1 MLVRLLDW
9 YFTTDDPK
17 IAAIRTFVRRHAA
30 FRFAARAALMLA
42 RGILGL
48 PRWCLRST
56 WRLVTNPRST
66 LTTLLRS
73 LSPIFPAKTSAIAK
87 ARAIGGALSLA
98 ELEEVW
104 SAGLGRRRALC
115 IMAEPEFRQ
124 VEALLRLQKRR
135 RYLAWLDPKS
145 KQAGGAS
152 CANDGGYDLV
162 VVGDGCEPD
171 PSFADALASSA
182 VIRLRH
188 STPLSAWGYRSDFAA
203 PKRQQGSPR
212 ADGLSSKLERGDPID
227 VLLLNDVGFQ
237 YGAGIGL
244 RRQTSSLL
252 LNGWNV
258 RVAAWTPG
266 NATQQP
272 PVTGLDSFDNWQ
284 GVVCLSTLVRAKS
297 GADRVE
303 AVSRE
308 IEGWDPDI
316 IIAGNLHGT
325 EWPLELLA
333 RLRDPQRPLVAY
345 MHDVYWATGRCAY
358 PGTCTLFETGCT
370 SACPTPHEYPRL
382 SPNRIADAW
391 ARRDGLFAGPGGIPL
406 VVNSRWTQNIVKRR
420 FGDAAHCDVVPLAL
434 DHHLFSPVAKVD
446 ARRLLGLPQDKT
458 LVAMGAVNMKDKR
471 KGGPLFQALLEELS
485 GREDVGVILF
495 GASSGDFKGTKTFG
509 LIDDE
514 SILPLIY
521 GAIDIFVGTAVE
533 EAFGQTL
540 LEASA
545 CGLPVVAFDVGGVSD
560 VIVHGETGML
570 IEQLAVEPMLAAID
584 GLIENPEMRKELG
597 QGGRRRVEAHFTLQH
612 QGRAWAGWL
621 KKLGLS
627 RPVSGFNQRPCA

>member
-1 MLVRLLDW
+1 MLARVLDW

-17 IAAIRTFVRRHAA
+17 IAAVRTFVRRNSAL
-30 FRFAARAALMLA
+30 RFAARVALKSV

-48 PRWCLRST
+48 PRLT
-56 WRLVTNPRST
+56 WRLVTDPQST
-66 LTTLLRS
+66 LKALLRA
-73 LSPIFPAKTSAIAK
+73 LNPVFPVKTSAIAK
-87 ARAIGGALSLA
+87 ARAMGGALSLD

-104 SAGLGRRRALC
+104 AAGLGRRRALC

-124 VEALLRLQKRR
+124 VEVLLRLQSRG
-135 RYLAWLDPKS
+135 RYIFWFDPKS
-145 KQAGGAS
+145 KQAGAAS
-152 CANDGGYDLV
+152 PATDVGYDLV
-162 VVGDGCEPD
+162 VVGDGCEPGL
-171 PSFADALASSA
+171 SFVDASASSA
-182 VIRLRH
+182 VIHLPR
-188 STPLSAWGYRSDFAA
+188 STPLSAWGYRSYLAA
-203 PKRQQGSPR
+203 SKRQQGSPR
-212 ADGLSSKLERGDPID
+212 ADRLSGKLERGQPID

-272 PVTGLDSFDNWQ
+272 RVTGLENLDNWQ
-284 GVVCLSTLVRAKS
+284 GVVCLSALVRAKS
-297 GADRVE
+297 STDRVE
-303 AVSRE
+303 AVSRM
-308 IEGWDPDI
+308 IEDWNPDI

-333 RLRDPQRPLVAY
+333 RLRDSHRPLVAY

-391 ARRDGLFAGPGGIPL
+391 AQRDSLFVGPDGIPL
-406 VVNSRWTQNIVKRR
+406 VANSRWTQNIVKQR
-420 FGDAAHCDVVPLAL
+420 FGDSAQCEVVPLAL
-434 DHHLFSPVAKVD
+434 DHHLFSPVEKTD

-458 LVAMGAVNMKDKR
+458 LVAMGAVDMKDKR
-471 KGGPLFQALLEELS
+471 KGGPLFKALLEELS
-485 GREDVGVILF
+485 RRDDVGVVLF
-495 GASSGDFKGTKTFG
+495 GASSGEFNGTKTFG

-514 SILPLIY
+514 GILPLIY
-521 GAIDIFVGTAVE
+521 GAVDIFVGTAVE

-545 CGLPVVAFDVGGVSD
+545 CGLPVVAFDVGGVSE
-560 VIVHGETGML
+560 VIVDGGTGIL
-570 IEQLAVEPMLAAID
+570 VEELAVQPMLATID
-584 GLIENPEMRKELG
+584 GLVADSEMREELG
-597 QGGRRRVEAHFTLQH
+597 QEGRRRIETHFTLDR
-612 QGRAWAGWL
+612 QGRAWADWIQ
-621 KKLGLS
+621 KLDAS
-627 RPVSGFNQRPCA
+627 RPVCGFNQRSDA